1 MGKCVRFVIEVY
13 RFDNFLKVI
22 KFIDLPGFKNMER
35 VAADKF
41 WRLIN

>member
-22 KFIDLPGFKNMER
+22 KSFIIKPI
-35 VAADKF
+35 ASTAD
-41 WRLIN
+41 INTKW